1 MTLEPSTRIMDKIF
15 QSDSDETKGRML
27 KILHDFL
34 VSEAS
39 KHAEME
45 KEKEKGAILPEFIRL
60 VLLNPV
66 IGLKVSD
73 GADEKVNL
81 AELVGNTEDFAES
94 GYVPSKCLWL
104 TGS

>member
-1 MTLEPSTRIMDKIF
+1 MTSEPSTRIMDKIF

-27 KILHDFL
+27 KILYDFL
-34 VSEAS
+34 VIEAS
-39 KHAEME
+39 KHAEI
-45 KEKEKGAILPEFIRL
+45 EKEKGADFPCLFKQ
-60 VLLNPV
+60 VLLNPA
-66 IGLKVSD
+66 IGLKVTH

-94 GYVPSKCLWL
+94 GCVPSRCLEL

>member
-15 QSDSDETKGRML
+15 QYDSDETKGRMV

-45 KEKEKGAILPEFIRL
+45 KEKEKGKILPLIIGRT
-60 VLLNPV
+60 LLNLV
-66 IGLKVSD
+66 TGLKTTTGV
-73 GADEKVNL
+73 DEKVNL
-81 AELVGNTEDFAES
+81 AELVGNTEDFADS
-94 GYVPSKCLWL
+94 GCV
-104 TGS
+104 T

>member
-39 KHAEME
+39 KHAEVE
-45 KEKEKGAILPEFIRL
+45 KEKEKGPILPGFIRV
-60 VLLNPV
+60 VLLNTV
-66 IGLKVSD
+66 TGLKVSS
-73 GADEKVNL
+73 GVDEKVNL

-94 GYVPSKCLWL
+94 GYVR
-104 TGS
+104 

>member
-1 MTLEPSTRIMDKIF
+1 MDKIF

-39 KHAEME
+39 KHAEVE
-45 KEKEKGAILPEFIRL
+45 KEKEKGAILLGFIRV
-60 VLLNPV
+60 VLLNTV
-66 IGLKVSD
+66 TGLKVSS
-73 GADEKVNL
+73 GVDEKVNL

-94 GYVPSKCLWL
+94 GCVR
-104 TGS
+104 

>member
-1 MTLEPSTRIMDKIF
+1 
-15 QSDSDETKGRML
+15 ML

-45 KEKEKGAILPEFIRL
+45 KEKGAILPVLIQQA
-60 VLLNPV
+60 LLNLA
-66 IGLKVSD
+66 IGLKVTN

-94 GYVPSKCLWL
+94 GCVPSRCPEL

>member
-1 MTLEPSTRIMDKIF
+1 MTVESSTRIMDKIF
-15 QSDSDETKGRML
+15 QSDSDETKSRML

-45 KEKEKGAILPEFIRL
+45 KEKGTILQKFIRR
-60 VLLNPV
+60 VLLNAV
-66 IGLKVSD
+66 IGLKVTN

-94 GYVPSKCLWL
+94 GHVPLRCVEL
-104 TGS
+104 TGN

>member
-1 MTLEPSTRIMDKIF
+1 V
-15 QSDSDETKGRML
+15 

-45 KEKEKGAILPEFIRL
+45 KEKGAILPAIVRW
-60 VLLNPV
+60 VLLNPA
-66 IGLKVSD
+66 IGLKVPN
-73 GADEKVNL
+73 GTDEKVNL

-94 GYVPSKCLWL
+94 GYVPPGILNQPGANS
-104 TGS
+104 SP

>member
-45 KEKEKGAILPEFIRL
+45 KEKEKGVIIPEFIRL

-66 IGLKVSD
+66 IGLKVSN
-73 GADEKVNL
+73 GADEKLNL

-94 GYVPSKCLWL
+94 GYVPSRCLWL

>member
-15 QSDSDETKGRML
+15 QFDSDETKGRMV

-45 KEKEKGAILPEFIRL
+45 KEKEKGA
-60 VLLNPV
+60 NMPV
-66 IGLKVSD
+66 DIQ
-73 GADEKVNL
+73 
-81 AELVGNTEDFAES
+81 
-94 GYVPSKCLWL
+94 
-104 TGS
+104 

>member
-15 QSDSDETKGRML
+15 QSDLDETKGRML

-34 VSEAS
+34 VSEAT

-45 KEKEKGAILPEFIRL
+45 KEKGVIMPKIIQL

-66 IGLKVSD
+66 IGLKVTN

-94 GYVPSKCLWL
+94 GYVPSKCLEL
-104 TGS
+104 TRSR

>member
-1 MTLEPSTRIMDKIF
+1 MTLEPSARIMDKIF

-39 KHAEME
+39 KHAEVE
-45 KEKEKGAILPEFIRL
+45 KEKEKGAILLGFIRV
-60 VLLNPV
+60 VLLNTV
-66 IGLKVSD
+66 TGLKVSS
-73 GADEKVNL
+73 GVDEKVNL

-94 GYVPSKCLWL
+94 GCVR
-104 TGS
+104 

>member
-1 MTLEPSTRIMDKIF
+1 MTVESSTRIMDKIF

-34 VSEAS
+34 VSETS
-39 KHAEME
+39 KHAEV
-45 KEKEKGAILPEFIRL
+45 EKEKGAILQRL
-60 VLLNPV
+60 VRPVLLNPV
-66 IGLKVSD
+66 IGLKVTN

-94 GYVPSKCLWL
+94 GYVPSRCLES
-104 TGS
+104 TGN

>member
-34 VSEAS
+34 ASEAS

-45 KEKEKGAILPEFIRL
+45 KDKGEVPSNLFIR
-60 VLLNPV
+60 
-66 IGLKVSD
+66 S
-73 GADEKVNL
+73 
-81 AELVGNTEDFAES
+81 
-94 GYVPSKCLWL
+94 Y
-104 TGS
+104 

>member
-1 MTLEPSTRIMDKIF
+1 MTSEPSTRIMDKIF

-39 KHAEME
+39 KHAEV
-45 KEKEKGAILPEFIRL
+45 EKEKGEILSIFIQS

-66 IGLKVSD
+66 IGLKVTN
-73 GADEKVNL
+73 GAYEKVNL

-94 GYVPSKCLWL
+94 GCVPPRCLEL

>member
-1 MTLEPSTRIMDKIF
+1 MTLEASTRIMDEIF

-39 KHAEME
+39 KHAEV
-45 KEKEKGAILPEFIRL
+45 EKGAVLPAIIRR

-66 IGLKVSD
+66 IGLKMPN
-73 GADEKVNL
+73 GTDEKVNL

-94 GYVPSKCLWL
+94 GCVPSGVLN
-104 TGS
+104 

>member
-1 MTLEPSTRIMDKIF
+1 MTLEASTGIMDEIF
-15 QSDSDETKGRML
+15 RSDSDETKGRML

-39 KHAEME
+39 KHAEVE
-45 KEKEKGAILPEFIRL
+45 KEKEKGAILPAIIRW

-66 IGLKVSD
+66 VGLRVPNGVD
-73 GADEKVNL
+73 GKVNL

-94 GYVPSKCLWL
+94 GCVPSGVLN
-104 TGS
+104 

>member
-39 KHAEME
+39 KHAEVE
-45 KEKEKGAILPEFIRL
+45 KEKEKGAILLGFIRV
-60 VLLNPV
+60 VLLNTV
-66 IGLKVSD
+66 TGLKVSS
-73 GADEKVNL
+73 GVDEKVNL

-94 GYVPSKCLWL
+94 GCVR
-104 TGS
+104 

>member
-1 MTLEPSTRIMDKIF
+1 MTLEASTRIMDEIF

-39 KHAEME
+39 KHAEVE
-45 KEKEKGAILPEFIRL
+45 KEKEKGAVLPTITQRVFLI
-60 VLLNPV
+60 PV
-66 IGLKVSD
+66 TGLKVSNGTD
-73 GADEKVNL
+73 GKVNL

-94 GYVPSKCLWL
+94 GCVPSGVLN
-104 TGS
+104 